1 MGEGEYRT
9 LGRLFSVRVGVG
21 RGILQREGQGKA
33 PLLGLLH
40 ILPQAGVRAQGSS
53 AMPRK
58 LTWSPDTS
66 QDRPQAW
73 RALDFHCLHQTA
85 LQNKGSHL
93 PTRPVDNLQMVGSH
107 LPRAPILSHPTIRGC
122 GPDQQA
128 GGSAGLVLWQQTQA
142 VCSQIFQPLP
152 TPHVTEVGTQ
162 SA

>member
-1 MGEGEYRT
+1 MGEGEYGR
-9 LGRLFSVRVGVG
+9 LGRLFSVRVGVR

-66 QDRPQAW
+66 QDCPQAW
-73 RALDFHCLHQTA
+73 RALDFHCLHQAA

-122 GPDQQA
+122 GPDQQVVVQA
-128 GGSAGLVLWQQTQA
+128 LCSGSRHRLFVPKF
-142 VCSQIFQPLP
+142 SNHSPLH
-152 TPHVTEVGTQ
+152 T
-162 SA
+162 